1 MSGTVQKIPSVDDQ
15 YVVTIVKYGH
25 RDTVRSDVFL
35 NHHLYKEPDAPIGM
49 DYFFWVL
56 RSRTRTIVVDT
67 GFSENGGATRGR
79 TLVRDIGE
87 LFAEAGVDV
96 ETTPTVVIT
105 HAHYDHIGNLGL
117 FPVARFVVARAE
129 HEFWSG
135 EHATKVLF
143 HHSVEDDELG
153 LLARLVTEGR
163 VDLFTG
169 TRVIAPGVTVHE
181 VGGHTPGQSIVTV
194 KTSEGTVLLASDAVH
209 YYEELEDD
217 LVFSSV
223 ADLVGMYSAFSLI
236 RAMRA
241 SGEVDTIVSGHD
253 PETLGRFTPAAGAL
267 AGIASTIGAL
277 ADPDGARDDEGG
289 RR

>member
-1 MSGTVQKIPSVDDQ
+1 VQKSPVADDE

-25 RDTVRSDVFL
+25 RDTLRSDVYL
-35 NHHLYKEPDAPIGM
+35 NHHLYKEPDGPIGM

-56 RSRTRTIVVDT
+56 RSRTRTVVVDT
-67 GFSENGGATRGR
+67 GFSESGGASRGR
-79 TLVRDIGE
+79 TLVRDIAQ
-87 LFAEAGVDV
+87 LFADAGVDV
-96 ETTPTVVIT
+96 STVPTVVIT

-117 FPVARFVVARAE
+117 FPAARFVTARSE
-129 HEFWSG
+129 HEFWAG

-143 HHSVEDDELG
+143 HHSVEDDELRTLG
-153 LLARLVTEGR
+153 RLVTEGR
-163 VDLFTG
+163 VDLFAG
-169 TRVIAPGVTVHE
+169 TRVVAPGITVHE

-236 RAMRA
+236 RALRA
-241 SGEVDTIVSGHD
+241 SGEIDHVVSGHD
-253 PETLGRFTPAAGAL
+253 PETLGRFTPATGAL
-267 AGIASTIGAL
+267 EGIAATIGVL
-277 ADPDGARDDEGG
+277 RGDDDEGDV
-289 RR
+289 R